1 MTISLNNYILSITN
15 KGGVK
20 EMEQGQEVRYSV
32 IGLARE
38 LGVDRKTIYNWR
50 NKGYITPK
58 KTISGRPYYTQEDVQ
73 KILGQ

>member
-1 MTISLNNYILSITN
+1 MTN
-15 KGGVK
+15 K
-20 EMEQGQEVRYSV
+20 QEVRYSV
-32 IGLARE
+32 TGLARE
-38 LGVDRKTIYNWR
+38 LGVDRTTIYNWR

>member
-1 MTISLNNYILSITN
+1 M
-15 KGGVK
+15 KQ
-20 EMEQGQEVRYSV
+20 EQEVRYSV
-32 IGLARE
+32 VGLARE
-38 LGVDRKTIYNWR
+38 VGVCKETIYNWR